1 MIREFAYGFS
11 RRHHFQP
18 SNKMQDWMYIAKD
31 VFISLYAYDND
42 VIDYV
47 RKHKKLAGF
56 NGAIYMPKE
65 YLLDIDGD
73 SVEMAKL
80 KTLDL
85 CDLIQS
91 LNIPY
96 NIYFSGRGFHLGIP
110 DYAFKW
116 EPCSNLHIK
125 VKTELDKKGIYK
137 YADPS
142 VTDKTRIIRLPFT
155 MNQKSGLWKIPLTE
169 DQLIDLKSEDIS
181 NLAKKYGHAMKIDLV
196 LPECE
201 PVFDC
206 LTLTKTKVVKKDIP
220 ISEYSPDPINYPCI
234 QSMLHGVSYG
244 GRHATALRLAAWFRW
259 LYPENVVRLV
269 MKDWREKVDSP
280 KNPFTQDEMNKIVTD
295 CYKGH
300 NGSGYRY
307 GCMDKVMDS
316 HCKTS
321 CRLYKAKKSQTIL
334 TPQDIEKQLINFYTN
349 DIEPINIGKL
359 YGQDFPVYPGEVV
372 VIQAPPKSMKTMIL
386 QNWVNSLK
394 KNTYFLEMEMSPRQ
408 VMSRFIMIEKGWNED
423 DIKEHFSKGENGILK
438 DDFGWLTV
446 DYSSCFPNELDYKLS
461 MLPVKPEILVIDHMG
476 LMNTKHKDLN
486 MKMEEITKALTD
498 IAITRNIVVFA
509 VCEITKSAFYDG
521 MNIASGRGSF
531 RIAYSASKVLSLKPT
546 KDVDGNIQSIQITTE
561 ANREKEQL
569 NTTLFVDKLRLG
581 LPTTYDVETVNLSKT
596 NERTNEW

>member
-31 VFISLYAYDND
+31 VFISLYAYDKD
-42 VIDYV
+42 VIEYV
-47 RKHKKLAGF
+47 QKHKRLSGY

-65 YLLDIDGD
+65 YLLDVDGD
-73 SVEMAKL
+73 SVDIAQK
-80 KTLDL
+80 KTIDL

-91 LNIPY
+91 LDIPY
-96 NIYFSGRGFHLGIP
+96 NVYFSGRGFHIGLP

-116 EPCSNLHIK
+116 EPCADLHLK
-125 VKTELDKKGIYK
+125 VKKELDKHGIYEF
-137 YADPS
+137 ADPS

-169 DQLIDLKSEDIS
+169 KQLLTLKGDEISE
-181 NLAKKYGHAMKIDLV
+181 LAKKYGHAMKIDLI

-206 LTLTKTKVVKKDIP
+206 LTIKSVKKTTKIDIP

-234 QSMLHGVSYG
+234 QTMLNGTGYG
-244 GRHATALRLAAWFRW
+244 GRHAMALRLAAWFRW
-259 LYPENVVRLV
+259 LYPENIVRLV
-269 MKDWREKVDSP
+269 MEDWRQRVDSD
-280 KNPFTQDEMNKIVTD
+280 KNPFKKDEMDKIVTD

-316 HCKTS
+316 HCKTT
-321 CRLYKAKKSQTIL
+321 CRLYKAKKSQTII
-334 TPQDIEKQLINFYTN
+334 TPKDIENQLINFYTT
-349 DIEPINIGKL
+349 DIKPVDIGEQ
-359 YGQDFPVYPGEVV
+359 YGQPFPIYPGEVV

-394 KNTYFLEMEMSPRQ
+394 KETYFLEMEMSPRQ
-408 VMSRFIMIEKGWNED
+408 VMSRFIMIEKGWDED
-423 DIKEHFSKGENGILK
+423 DIKDHFSKGKNGILQ

-446 DYSSCFPNELDYKLS
+446 DYSSCYPNELDNKLS
-461 MLPVKPEILVIDHMG
+461 MLPKKPEILVVDHMG
-476 LMNTKHKDLN
+476 LMNTKHRDLN
-486 MKMEEITKALTD
+486 MKMEEITQALTD
-498 IAITRNIVVFA
+498 IAISRNIVVFC
-509 VCEITKSAFYDG
+509 VCEITKSAFHEG

-546 KDVDGNIQSIQITTE
+546 KDGDGKIVSIQIKTE

-581 LPTTYDVETVNLSKT
+581 VPKTYEIDNLNLNKKGVE
-596 NERTNEW
+596 EW